1 MKVKKKVEK
10 ILTIIIILVI
20 GLIYNEFFV
29 EKNNN
34 NNLNVNPTIKEDI
47 KLKIDGNLNIYYLDV
62 GQADSILIESA
73 DKYML
78 IDAGN
83 TVDGNKLVAYFKE
96 LGITEFQYV
105 IATHAH
111 EDHIGGMDDIINNFK
126 IHNFYMPDVISTS
139 KTFEDM
145 LIAMEENSLAYE
157 SPKIGSKFMLGSMDF
172 EVLHVGVEGDEL
184 NDTSIVVKGNYGE
197 TNFLFMGDAT
207 ENVEKKLLNKNLKSD
222 VIKVGHHGSRYSS
235 TLSFLNKVQPK
246 YAIIS
251 VGIGNS
257 YNHPHKQSLNRFEKL
272 GIKVYRT
279 DKDGTIVV
287 SSDGKNISI
296 NTVKTNL
303 NG

>member
-1 MKVKKKVEK
+1 MKIKKKIEK
-10 ILTIIIILVI
+10 IVTIIIILVI

-145 LIAMEENSLAYE
+145 LIAMEENNLVYE
-157 SPKIGSKFMLGSMDF
+157 TPKIGSKFQLDNMIF
-172 EVLHVGVEGDEL
+172 EVLHIGVEGDEL
-184 NDTSIVVKGNYGE
+184 NDTSIVVRGNYGE
-197 TNFLFMGDAT
+197 TNFIFMGDVT
-207 ENVEKKLLNKNLKSD
+207 GNVEKQILNKNLKSD
-222 VIKVGHHGSRYSS
+222 VLKVGHHGSRYSS

-251 VGIGNS
+251 VGVDNS
-257 YNHPHKQSLNRFEKL
+257 YNHPHKESLNRFEKL

-279 DKDGTIVV
+279 DKDGTVVV